1 MLKLYVRTDKT
12 QSYTGRFLGLH
23 EEIQIPKDCSSA
35 FDVICQRMEQRMAYG
50 HNEQV
55 MLNTHVLRVLAKIYV
70 LPTFILS
77 LKEIRVNNRKGGN
90 NLKITNS
97 LFVVALIK
105 NINLRGTKLSYKN
118 IMIYSLQ

>member
-1 MLKLYVRTDKT
+1 MLNLYVRTDKT

-55 MLNTHVLRVLAKIYV
+55 MLNTI
-70 LPTFILS
+70 LPPLPQFSCAACTC
-77 LKEIRVNNRKGGN
+77 
-90 NLKITNS
+90 
-97 LFVVALIK
+97 
-105 NINLRGTKLSYKN
+105 
-118 IMIYSLQ
+118 